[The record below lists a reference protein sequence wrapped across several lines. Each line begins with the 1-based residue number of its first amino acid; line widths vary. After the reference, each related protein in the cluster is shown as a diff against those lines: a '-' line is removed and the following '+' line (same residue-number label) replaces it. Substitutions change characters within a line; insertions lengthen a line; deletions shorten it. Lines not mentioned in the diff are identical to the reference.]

1 MDKKKDTKSVA
12 MAAALEKANME
23 AGYDIPLAF
32 AALNAIT
39 IQEQTDMRI
48 PIFESQCDLTAMVDV
63 VIRGSGGTLNDN
75 GLAMLLNFAVAYGW
89 HYAKSGESLVRSE
102 AVLDKIMDWVDVSA
116 KIPIAE
122 KPQRKEAICK
132 GFDALGNAV
141 KRAIGKLRLQVA
153 MKK

>member
-1 MDKKKDTKSVA
+1 MDKKKDIKSVA

-39 IQEQTDMRI
+39 IQGQTDMRI

-89 HYAKSGESLVRSE
+89 RYAKSGESLVRSE
-102 AVLDKIMDWVDVSA
+102 AVRGKIIDWVDVSA
-116 KIPIAE
+116 KIPIEE

-132 GFDALGNAV
+132 GFDALTNAV
-141 KRAIGKLRLQVA
+141 RRATNRLRLQKTI
-153 MKK
+153 KK